1 MIFFIQS
8 ENHTAIYIPV
18 ILQLNKICYN
28 QAKDGV
34 IMNAL
39 VLVLNETKYLE
50 DILNNLMTIG
60 VKGATILESQGMG
73 SAILTGNFASSNR
86 FGALKTAFDR
96 ERPYNKTIFAII
108 EDEELLHLAIETIKE
123 VSGGLSK
130 PGEGL
135 LFTIPVGNVLGMA
148 PDKN

>member
-1 MIFFIQS
+1 M
-8 ENHTAIYIPV
+8 H
-18 ILQLNKICYN
+18 
-28 QAKDGV
+28 
-34 IMNAL
+34 AL
-39 VLVLNETKYLE
+39 VLVLNKTEYLE

-73 SAILTGNFASSNR
+73 SAIMTGHHSGSSR

-108 EDEELLHLAIETIKE
+108 EDEALLHKAMETIRD
-123 VSGGLSK
+123 VAGDLSE

-135 LFTIPVGNVLGMA
+135 MFTIPVGHVLGMA
-148 PDKN
+148 PDKK